1 MSNLSTLQNAGLIA
15 QGASFNATDMAII
28 NNLTTD
34 EVNALISVS
43 GKLTPQFIA
52 NNIATSGTGMP
63 IGIVF

>member
-34 EVNALISVS
+34 EVNALISVA

-52 NNIATSGTGMP
+52 SNIATPPAGMP
-63 IGIVF
+63 VGIVF